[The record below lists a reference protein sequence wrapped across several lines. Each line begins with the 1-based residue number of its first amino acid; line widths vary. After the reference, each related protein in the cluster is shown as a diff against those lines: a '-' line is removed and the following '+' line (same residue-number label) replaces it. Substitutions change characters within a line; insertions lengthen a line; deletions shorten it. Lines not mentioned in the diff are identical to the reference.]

1 MCDEFVTRVAQNKEA
16 ALARDAKGKI
26 LTYGGFRLGVY
37 GPGSDIDAL
46 VVAPKYV
53 TRVDYFEIFPDLL
66 VEMAPKGAI
75 TDLTAV
81 TDAFVPIIKFVYS
94 GISIDMIFSRIPVL
108 KKLPTDT
115 SQFSL
120 QDTNLL
126 RGLDEGEIRSING
139 TRVATEIL
147 ELVPE
152 QGTFQMALRA
162 VKLWAQR
169 RAIYANVIGYP
180 GGVAWAL
187 MVARVCQLYPRATAA
202 TIVSKFFCI
211 MRQWPWPQPLLLKH
225 IERLSLGYRIWNPAV
240 SFGLSGACSGSE
252 EISQL
257 TCRCRCTTET
267 GFT

>member
-1 MCDEFVTRVAQNKEA
+1 MCDEFVTRVAQKKES

-37 GPGSDIDAL
+37 GPGSDIDTL

-53 TRVDYFEIFPDLL
+53 TRNDYFEIFPDLL

-75 TDLTAV
+75 TDLATV

-94 GISIDMIFSRIPVL
+94 GISIDLIFSRIPVL

-115 SQFSL
+115 SQFNL

-147 ELVPE
+147 NLVPE
-152 QGTFQMALRA
+152 PGTFQMALRA

-211 MRQWPWPQPLLLKH
+211 MRQWPWPQPLLLKN

-240 SFGLSGACSGSE
+240 GLGT
-252 EISQL
+252 L
-257 TCRCRCTTET
+257 
-267 GFT
+267 

>member
-1 MCDEFVTRVAQNKEA
+1 MCDEFVTRVAQKKES

-37 GPGSDIDAL
+37 GPGSDIDTL

-53 TRVDYFEIFPDLL
+53 TRNDYFEIFPDLL
-66 VEMAPKGAI
+66 VEMAPKGTI
-75 TDLTAV
+75 TDLAAV

-94 GISIDMIFSRIPVL
+94 GISIDLIFSRIPVL

-115 SQFSL
+115 SQFNL

-147 ELVPE
+147 NLVPE
-152 QGTFQMALRA
+152 PGTFQMALRA

-211 MRQWPWPQPLLLKH
+211 MRQWPWPQPLLLKN

-240 SFGLSGACSGSE
+240 GFWARSALRRVEDA
-252 EISQL
+252 SQL
-257 TCRCRCTTET
+257 I
-267 GFT
+267 